1 MSNGITNASE
11 KLSVSEYSKE
21 IKNIEKQISGLFES
35 IQECNDISE
44 ETKEFPVLDTVSY
57 ALLKKI
63 EEMIY
68 EEENCSNVRTC
79 TYRNNDADCLW
90 KQERQ

>member
-1 MSNGITNASE
+1 MVLPN
-11 KLSVSEYSKE
+11 K
-21 IKNIEKQISGLFES
+21 
-35 IQECNDISE
+35 ISE
-44 ETKEFPVLDTVSY
+44 SK
-57 ALLKKI
+57 

>member
-1 MSNGITNASE
+1 MKKMSNGITNASE

-44 ETKEFPVLDTVSY
+44 ETKEFPVLDMSH
-57 ALLKKI
+57 KK
-63 EEMIY
+63 
-68 EEENCSNVRTC
+68 CRT
-79 TYRNNDADCLW
+79 
-90 KQERQ
+90 